1 MYKNFFKQL
10 IDFFLSLF
18 ALVLISPILLIAAL
32 LIKLDSKGPVFFLQ
46 ERLGKDQKIFKVIKF
61 RTMTHIERKVIVQ
74 TFKDSPEITGVGKY
88 LRRFK
93 IDELPQL
100 FNVFLGDMAVI
111 GPRPCLLQTMEKF
124 GNADTP
130 YRFKVKPG
138 LSSNAGV
145 NGSIFLTWDEKWWY
159 DKDYVENVSF
169 FLDIQIIVK
178 TILVV
183 IFGEEKFIKKPK
195 I

>member
-1 MYKNFFKQL
+1 LYRYFFKQL
-10 IDFFLSLF
+10 IDFFLSLL
-18 ALVLISPILLIAAL
+18 ALVLISPILVIAAL
-32 LIKLDSKGPVFFLQ
+32 LIKIDSKGPIFFLQ
-46 ERLGKDQKIFKVIKF
+46 ERLGKDLKLFKVIKF
-61 RTMTHIERKVIVQ
+61 RTMTHVERKVIVQ
-74 TFKDSPEITGVGKY
+74 TFKDSPEITTIGKY

-100 FNVFLGDMAVI
+100 LNVFLGDMAVI

-130 YRFKVKPG
+130 SRFKVKPG

-183 IFGEEKFIKKPK
+183 ILGEEKFLKKPK